1 MKSSRKEG
9 VDSVEKWRE
18 TSVSVDRDEMGLLV
32 ARSPLAVFQ
41 RGRGEELRC
50 CLWAFALHWP

>member
-18 TSVSVDRDEMGLLV
+18 TSVSVDRDETGLLM
-32 ARSPLAVFQ
+32 ARSPLTAFQ

-50 CLWAFALHWP
+50 CL